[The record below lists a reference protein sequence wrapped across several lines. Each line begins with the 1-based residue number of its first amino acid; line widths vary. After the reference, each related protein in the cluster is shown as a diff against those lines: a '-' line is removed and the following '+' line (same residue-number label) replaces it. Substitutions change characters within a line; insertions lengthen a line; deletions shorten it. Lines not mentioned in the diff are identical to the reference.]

1 MESEKLPD
9 LVGNWLDHQAQ
20 FQDAEAVTEI
30 PRVELEEEDGAIV
43 ECGVEHI
50 ISPGLFYINLT
61 NKKYKGLELFQLN
74 EDLKRH
80 MIHSWNNFYQ
90 PVQCGDFV
98 AVKERIDGNGE
109 IWTND
114 QITGNFFRGQILDEI
129 KENRKVKVFLV
140 DFGDTIEVCHKDIRP
155 LPEAFATFPQF
166 ALPCCLKNVRPLEGD
181 GCPPDTVQLFRSLAP
196 REKIFRFQFEKTK
209 EVMYPLKIDLFI
221 DENCDKT
228 IAQILIERGYVKPIK
243 PPVIWNPMAA
253 DYMKPVM
260 VANSEGPM
268 DGFDRRSE
276 DRLCKFYRFN
286 GNCRRG
292 INCGFLH
299 VQTGSPFNMSD
310 DDTVMTVAHH
320 ELNLPPKGTEIPNIS
335 IPVVRHLQCFYA
347 ILKQDDKERAKEL
360 SEEMTEFY
368 NTCRTFNDNER
379 PLIPG
384 EIVAAQNEGK
394 WYRARIIEVLNENA
408 NGEEY
413 SNDFVSCME
422 KVRVFFV
429 DYGQASTLY
438 MDSIREIKKSF
449 LELPFQAVECSLGKV
464 VPLEDEDTEVS
475 GMWPDQTKRE
485 FRDMTRSCFPIRAKV
500 LSVIGKRLELDL
512 DYDKEG
518 NDRWIN
524 IADKLVSMGLAATEP
539 RKHYTPSRRAL
550 LICPG

>member
-1 MESEKLPD
+1 MPD
-9 LVGNWLDHQAQ
+9 KVVNWFSHQ

-30 PRVELEEEDGAIV
+30 PRVELEEDDGAIV

-61 NKKYKGLELFQLN
+61 DKKYKGPEILQLN
-74 EDLKRH
+74 EDLRRH
-80 MIHSWNNFYQ
+80 MVQTWNNFYQ
-90 PVQCGDFV
+90 TIECGDFV
-98 AVKERIDGNGE
+98 AVREKNDGNEEVFSNEE
-109 IWTND
+109 IS
-114 QITGNFFRGQILDEI
+114 GNFYRGQILDEI
-129 KENRKVKVFLV
+129 KEQRKVKVFLV
-140 DFGDTIEVCHKDIRP
+140 DFGDTLEVCQKDIRP

-166 ALPCCLKNVRPLEGD
+166 ALPCCLKNVISLEEGD
-181 GCPPDTVQLFRSLAP
+181 GQGQFSLDAVQVFRSLAP
-196 REKIFRFQFEKTK
+196 KDKIFRFRFEKTK
-209 EVMYPLKIDLFI
+209 EVLYPLKIDLFAN
-221 DENCDKT
+221 ESCDKT

-243 PPVIWNPMAA
+243 PPVMWNPMAA

-260 VANSEGPM
+260 VTNSDGPM

-286 GNCRRG
+286 GRCRRG
-292 INCGFLH
+292 VNCAFLH

-310 DDTVMTVAHH
+310 DDTVMTVSHH
-320 ELNLPPKGTEIPNIS
+320 ELELPTKGVIMHNIS
-335 IPVVRHLQCFYA
+335 IPVVRHVQLFYA
-347 ILKQDDKERAKEL
+347 ILKEEDRKKAKEL

-368 NTCRTFNDNER
+368 NTCRTFNDR

-384 EIVAAQNEGK
+384 EIVAARNEGK
-394 WYRARIIEVLNENA
+394 WFRARIIEVLNEDA
-408 NGEEY
+408 EAEEY
-413 SNDFVSCME
+413 SNDFVNCME

-464 VPLEDEDTEVS
+464 VPLEDKDTVL

-485 FRDMTRSCFPIRAKV
+485 FRDMTRSCFTIRAKV
-500 LSVIGKRLELDL
+500 LAVNGNRLELDL

-518 NDRWIN
+518 NECWIN
-524 IADKLVSMGLAATEP
+524 IADKLVFMGLAAPEP
-539 RKHYTPSRRAL
+539 RKPYLNSRRTH
-550 LICPG
+550 ICPG